1 MLIKIRKL
9 LALKKMMKLL
19 KVSQKIQ
26 CTTLFLIR
34 KNNNVKIHKLK
45 QIILVKNM
53 HYYPNTYP
61 KI

>member
-45 QIILVKNM
+45 
-53 HYYPNTYP
+53 
-61 KI
+61 